1 MKIFAGSVY
10 PGYISPIAEAIYWI
24 CISWIYISWIYIVGV
39 SIPPMY
45 SYPGEGGGSSVA
57 LLVLSKQHLQ

>member
-10 PGYISPIAEAIYWI
+10 PGYIPPIAEAIYWI
-24 CISWIYISWIYIVGV
+24 CISWIYIVGV